1 MNSNF
6 TSVVL
11 IDLKDNIKQSLLF
24 YTILCSF
31 LHSVVSRTYKLVSI
45 VHTRI

>member
-1 MNSNF
+1 MDSNL
-6 TSVVL
+6 TIVVL

-24 YTILCSF
+24 YTVLCSF
-31 LHSVVSRTYKLVSI
+31 LHSVFSRTYKLVSI